1 MTLFLYTP
9 SRVGFSSP
17 VDGGA
22 GRFQVDRDGQMQR
35 LSPLFRLGGRDAFT
49 VNGHFAHALVIIN
62 GLCAQ
67 TSAQLPDMKYQLVR
81 VLGEVLG
88 LGWSQLNLNVI
99 TGSPYPTNSD
109 KAGFP
114 GMLFSPRVWVAKG
127 CDCGC
132 TPDCATALKRG
143 SDKREEH

>member
-1 MTLFLYTP
+1 
-9 SRVGFSSP
+9 
-17 VDGGA
+17 
-22 GRFQVDRDGQMQR
+22 
-35 LSPLFRLGGRDAFT
+35 
-49 VNGHFAHALVIIN
+49 VIIN

-88 LGWSQLNLNVI
+88 LGWSQLNLNFI
-99 TGSPYPTNSD
+99 TGSPYPTSSD
-109 KAGFP
+109 EAGFP
-114 GMLFSPRVWVAKG
+114 VMLFSPCVWVAKG

-132 TPDCATALKRG
+132 TPDCPTALKRG